1 MKKVALIIL
10 TQLLKIWIVLT
21 SLVTIA
27 TFVLGAQL
35 FFSIKPVTNV
45 ARYGKI
51 KPRWPAEL
59 VSHFPAKASRDSAFY
74 FRPGVLQGGS
84 LMQLQEKLPQ
94 AEAEAAIQR
103 FSKGAIE
110 IRKGADDRTSDIPPP
125 PILIAGKKEYE
136 EFTPD
141 FTIITL
147 KAWPES
153 DGPSAVSWNHGT
165 TAGVAVNAR
174 SGVIVYWAE
183 KW

>member
-1 MKKVALIIL
+1 MKKVALSVL
-10 TQLLKIWIVLT
+10 MLVLKAWIVLAT
-21 SLVTIA
+21 LATIA

-45 ARYGKI
+45 ARYGDI
-51 KPRWPAEL
+51 KSKWPVHL
-59 VSHFPAKASRDSAFY
+59 VAHFPAKATRDSAFY
-74 FRPGVLQGGS
+74 FRPGYLQGGS
-84 LMQLQEKLPQ
+84 IIQLQEKIPQ
-94 AEAEAAIQR
+94 AEAEAALQR

-110 IRKGADDRTSDIPPP
+110 IRKGADDRKSDIPP

-136 EFTPD
+136 EFTTD

-183 KW
+183 EW